1 MFARDLRH
9 HHALPYDAPMD
20 LATIRQALQRTAAVF
35 AARPSQAL
43 VHDRPALARWE
54 DGLECRV
61 TGPHG
66 ATVRTSLPSAL
77 GGAGDAPTPG
87 WYLRA
92 AQASCLAT
100 AIVMRAA
107 TTGIAIR
114 ALEVEYA
121 SDSDARGV
129 LALPGA
135 QAVGPVSVRVRVR
148 IDAAGAEAELRA
160 LIDWAVAH
168 SPVLAANRDA
178 PRPELRVEFVD
189 HGA

>member
-1 MFARDLRH
+1 
-9 HHALPYDAPMD
+9 MD
-20 LATIRQALQRTAAVF
+20 LATIRHALQRTAAVF

-54 DGLECRV
+54 HGLECAV

-66 ATVRTSLPSAL
+66 AAVRTSLPNAL

-107 TTGIAIR
+107 ATEIAIR

-129 LALPGA
+129 LGLPGG
-135 QAVGPVSVRVRVR
+135 QAVGPLAVRVRVR
-148 IDAAGAEAELRA
+148 IDASGDEAALRA

-189 HGA
+189 NGA

>member
-1 MFARDLRH
+1 
-9 HHALPYDAPMD
+9 MD
-20 LATIRQALQRTAAVF
+20 LATIRQALQRTAAVL

-43 VHDRPALARWE
+43 VSDKPALARWE
-54 DGLECRV
+54 QGLECAV

-66 ATVRTSLPSAL
+66 ATVRTSLSRAL
-77 GGAGDAPTPG
+77 GGAGNAPTPG

-129 LALPGA
+129 LGLPGGKT
-135 QAVGPVSVRVRVR
+135 VGPVSVRARIR
-148 IDAAGAEAELRA
+148 IDASGDEAELRA
-160 LIDWAVAH
+160 LIDWAAAH

-178 PRPELRVEFVD
+178 PRPEFRVEFVD
-189 HGA
+189 NGA